1 MQKVCPPRIVLE
13 RKEIAGGRGSM
24 PETVMQKR
32 LGRDHLKIVSSR
44 DDFLFSG
51 KEDELFMQGVYSYG
65 TGPE

>member
-1 MQKVCPPRIVLE
+1 VNL
-13 RKEIAGGRGSM
+13 
-24 PETVMQKR
+24 
-32 LGRDHLKIVSSR
+32 LKAVSAR